1 MLWRLPLSIG
11 YERYLTAHGKSLN
24 DIRLAGC
31 FCALYGAEC
40 TCYSLQSE
48 RIYTYQNEMED
59 LQMSRDWT
67 KEELHTASE
76 VMKQN
81 GDTEFEEFWHAL
93 EQK

>member
-1 MLWRLPLSIG
+1 
-11 YERYLTAHGKSLN
+11 
-24 DIRLAGC
+24 
-31 FCALYGAEC
+31 
-40 TCYSLQSE
+40 
-48 RIYTYQNEMED
+48 MED

-93 EQK
+93 EQKYPVKFGFQKRNRKELVKDISEILEETAQYMKMQTCAYSGAFYSGLEL

>member
-1 MLWRLPLSIG
+1 
-11 YERYLTAHGKSLN
+11 
-24 DIRLAGC
+24 
-31 FCALYGAEC
+31 
-40 TCYSLQSE
+40 
-48 RIYTYQNEMED
+48 
-59 LQMSRDWT
+59 MSRDWT